1 MNILIAFLA
10 LGSAGV
16 FVAHIVDA
24 LRAHDTRSKEALGLV
39 RADQVRR
46 TSL

>member
-16 FVAHIVDA
+16 FAAHIIDA
-24 LRAHDTRSKEALGLV
+24 LRAHDTRSKGAIGLV
-39 RADQVRR
+39 WVSRVGR